1 MEIGNRIRWLL
12 VLCLHHGEATSR
24 ANTSSRGGA
33 LHPGDTG
40 DTQGDMGG
48 MLSHRRR
55 AQGWQC
61 GDILQ
66 ACG

>member
-1 MEIGNRIRWLL
+1 M
-12 VLCLHHGEATSR
+12 SR
-24 ANTSSRGGA
+24 ANTSSWDGA

-48 MLSHRRR
+48 MLSNRGR